1 MNKKKALACKFEKFT
16 SQRNASA
23 QKVLFTKKKA
33 LTSYHKKKALPS
45 YEEKK
50 GSGMKNVLL
59 KKIKVRG
66 MHQRFKNFG
75 QKKGIYQQHA
85 Q

>member
-1 MNKKKALACKFEKFT
+1 MNK
-16 SQRNASA
+16 
-23 QKVLFTKKKA
+23 
-33 LTSYHKKKALPS
+33 
-45 YEEKK
+45 KK

>member
-1 MNKKKALACKFEKFT
+1 MHQRKKEFL
-16 SQRNASA
+16 
-23 QKVLFTKKKA
+23 QKKRLW
-33 LTSYHKKKALPS
+33 P
-45 YEEKK
+45 YELKK
-50 GSGMKNVLL
+50 GSGMNSVLL

-66 MHQRFKNFG
+66 MHQRYKNFG

>member
-1 MNKKKALACKFEKFT
+1 MHQRKKNFL
-16 SQRNASA
+16 
-23 QKVLFTKKKA
+23 QKKRLW
-33 LTSYHKKKALPS
+33 P
-45 YEEKK
+45 YELKK
-50 GSGMKNVLL
+50 GSGMESVLL

-66 MHQRFKNFG
+66 MHQRYKNFG

>member
-1 MNKKKALACKFEKFT
+1 MHQRKKLFLQKKGSGIMNK
-16 SQRNASA
+16 
-23 QKVLFTKKKA
+23 
-33 LTSYHKKKALPS
+33 
-45 YEEKK
+45 KK
-50 GSGMKNVLL
+50 GSGMKSVLL

-66 MHQRFKNFG
+66 MHQRYKNFG